1 MSPITPSNSGR
12 PKSPKRGTNLS
23 PIVTEWLPRLSSR
36 RYTEAAQGIVDKG
49 LSVLLC
55 QGDRGAFFPLGVSDE
70 KDAAHRAHTLSEEL
84 QRIGWL
90 GFCARHPREFV
101 AAVFW
106 LDRPVV
112 STYATFFTGVTPV
125 SAPVRRGDGRQI
137 FLVEPDD
144 SIRHAL
150 CRWIG
155 RQPGAALSG
164 FAPHAAAALAD
175 ERLVTSDVVLFN
187 RFLPDASSEEFRV
200 RLKAVAPGAHAFAVG
215 TYAESDDI
223 FKSVSGVPEGYYLRR
238 RPPGS
243 WLEPIE
249 GSQGGRSPTG
259 SELTRHLR
267 GYFAKLINGETR
279 DPAVEGIRFTGR
291 EQQILHCLQK
301 GMPDKEIAQEL
312 GMSPLTVHTHLK
324 HIFEKLGAHTR
335 TEAVMK
341 FLQK

>member
-1 MSPITPSNSGR
+1 
-12 PKSPKRGTNLS
+12 
-23 PIVTEWLPRLSSR
+23 
-36 RYTEAAQGIVDKG
+36 VD
-49 LSVLLC
+49 
-55 QGDRGAFFPLGVSDE
+55 
-70 KDAAHRAHTLSEEL
+70 
-84 QRIGWL
+84 
-90 GFCARHPREFV
+90 
-101 AAVFW
+101 
-106 LDRPVV
+106 
-112 STYATFFTGVTPV
+112 
-125 SAPVRRGDGRQI
+125 
-137 FLVEPDD
+137 PDD

-150 CRWIG
+150 SRWIG
-155 RQPGAALSG
+155 RQPGAALAG
-164 FAPHAAAALAD
+164 MAPHAAAALAD
-175 ERLVTSDVVLFN
+175 ERLATSDVVLFN

-200 RLKAVAPGAHAFAVG
+200 RLKSVAPNAHAFAVG
-215 TYAESDDI
+215 TYSESDDI

-249 GSQGGRSPTG
+249 GSQGGRTPTG

>member
-1 MSPITPSNSGR
+1 L
-12 PKSPKRGTNLS
+12 GT
-23 PIVTEWLPRLSSR
+23 
-36 RYTEAAQGIVDKG
+36 A
-49 LSVLLC
+49 
-55 QGDRGAFFPLGVSDE
+55 DE
-70 KDAAHRAHTLSEEL
+70 KAATNRAHTLNDEL
-84 QRIGWL
+84 QKIGWVS
-90 GFCARHPREFV
+90 FCSKHPREFV

-112 STYATFFTGVTPV
+112 STYATFFTGFPPLPA
-125 SAPVRRGDGRQI
+125 APRRAEGRQI

-144 SIRHAL
+144 SVRAAL
-150 CRWIG
+150 ARWIG
-155 RQPGAALSG
+155 RQPGAALLG
-164 FAPHAAAALAD
+164 FAAHAAAAFAD
-175 ERLVTSDVVLFN
+175 DRLPAADVVLFN
-187 RFLPDASSEEFRV
+187 RFLPDAAVEEFRT
-200 RLKAVAPGAHAFAVG
+200 RLKAVAPNAHAFPIG

-223 FKSVSGVPEGYYLRR
+223 FKSVSGVTEGYYLRR

-259 SELTRHLR
+259 VELTRHLR

-312 GMSPLTVHTHLK
+312 RMSPLTVHTHLK

>member
-1 MSPITPSNSGR
+1 MSPTLPSESGR
-12 PKSPKRGTNLS
+12 RKSPKRGTNAS
-23 PIVTEWLPRLSSR
+23 PVVAEWHPRLSSR
-36 RYTEAAQGIVDKG
+36 RYTEASQGIVTPG
-49 LSVLLC
+49 LSVFLSH
-55 QGDRGAFFPLGVSDE
+55 QERSAFFPLGLADE
-70 KDAAHRAHTLSEEL
+70 KKAADRAHTLNEEL
-84 QRIGWL
+84 GRLGWT

-112 STYATFFTGVTPV
+112 STYATFFTGV
-125 SAPVRRGDGRQI
+125 QI
-137 FLVEPDD
+137 FLVEPDEP
-144 SIRHAL
+144 IRHAL
-150 CRWIG
+150 GRWIS

-164 FAPHAAAALAD
+164 VAPHAAAALAD
-175 ERLVTSDVVLFN
+175 ERLPGSDLVLFN
-187 RFLPDASSEEFRV
+187 RFLPDASSEDFRT
-200 RLKAVAPGAHAFAVG
+200 RLRAVAPNAHAFAVG

-249 GSQGGRSPTG
+249 GSQGGRTPTG
-259 SELTRHLR
+259 AELTRHLR

>member
-1 MSPITPSNSGR
+1 MSH
-12 PKSPKRGTNLS
+12 
-23 PIVTEWLPRLSSR
+23 
-36 RYTEAAQGIVDKG
+36 Q
-49 LSVLLC
+49 
-55 QGDRGAFFPLGVSDE
+55 DRSAFFPLGLSDE
-70 KDAAHRAHTLSEEL
+70 KQAADRAHTLNEEL
-84 QRIGWL
+84 GRLGWT

-112 STYATFFTGVTPV
+112 STYATFFTGVAPITL
-125 SAPVRRGDGRQI
+125 PVRRADGRQI
-137 FLVEPDD
+137 FLVEPDEP
-144 SIRHAL
+144 IRHAL
-150 CRWIG
+150 GRWIG

-164 FAPHAAAALAD
+164 MAPHAAAALAD
-175 ERLVTSDVVLFN
+175 ERLPGSDLVLFN
-187 RFLPDASSEEFRV
+187 RYLPDASSEEFRT
-200 RLKAVAPGAHAFAVG
+200 RLRAVAPNAHAFAVG

-249 GSQGGRSPTG
+249 GSQGGRTPTG
-259 SELTRHLR
+259 AELTRHLR